1 MNEFNRRRISLVA
14 SQILLGAVILSLWEW
29 GSSAKVLD
37 PFVFS
42 RPSLIAVRVFHL
54 VFSGLI
60 WHHLAITFLEA
71 SLSFVIGGM
80 LGVLGGFVLARSP
93 KIASILEPFLRVG
106 NALPRVVLAPIFL
119 LWFGLGIWS
128 KVALG
133 VSVVFFVVFYN
144 TFRGLR
150 EVDRV
155 MIDNARML
163 GATERQLL
171 RHVLAPSALTW
182 IFSSLHVAVGLAI
195 IAVIVGEYLG
205 SSAGIGYLIAQAE
218 GVFDSTGVFA
228 GMTILAIGVL
238 AVGSAVDAV
247 ERRLT
252 RWKP

>member
-1 MNEFNRRRISLVA
+1 
-14 SQILLGAVILSLWEW
+14 
-29 GSSAKVLD
+29 
-37 PFVFS
+37 
-42 RPSLIAVRVFHL
+42 
-54 VFSGLI
+54 
-60 WHHLAITFLEA
+60 
-71 SLSFVIGGM
+71 
-80 LGVLGGFVLARSP
+80 VLARSP
-93 KIASILEPFLRVG
+93 LIASILEPYLRIG
-106 NALPRVVLAPIFL
+106 NALPRVVFAPIFL

-163 GATERQLL
+163 GASERQLL
-171 RHVLAPSALTW
+171 RHVLIPSALTW
-182 IFSSLHVAVGLAI
+182 IFSSLHVSIGLAI
-195 IAVIVGEYLG
+195 IAVVVGEYLG
-205 SSAGIGYLIAQAE
+205 SSAGIGYMIAQAE

-238 AVGSAVDAV
+238 AVGSAVDGI